1 MTKQGGDGPKSG
13 AGISYADMLGLGVS
27 LAVAVVIPLLL
38 GLWLGGLA
46 GAQTVGVLVGVA
58 LGIVA
63 AGWTL
68 YLRLRRYW

>member
-1 MTKQGGDGPKSG
+1 VAKEGRDRKPAGD
-13 AGISYADMLGLGVS
+13 GISYADMLGLGVS

-38 GLWLGGLA
+38 GLWLGGAA
-46 GAQTVGVLVGVA
+46 GAPTVGVLAGVA

-63 AGWTL
+63 AGCVL

>member
-1 MTKQGGDGPKSG
+1 VSKRGDTPKASG
-13 AGISYADMLGLGVS
+13 TGITNSEMLGLSVY
-27 LAVAVVIPLLL
+27 LALAVVIPLLL
-38 GLWLGGLA
+38 GWWLGGIA
-46 GAQTVGVLVGVA
+46 GAPTVGVVAGVA

>member
-1 MTKQGGDGPKSG
+1 VAKEGREGKTSGD
-13 AGISYADMLGLGVS
+13 GISYADMLGLGVS

-38 GLWLGGLA
+38 GLWLGGAA
-46 GAQTVGVLVGVA
+46 GAQTVGVLAGVA

-63 AGWTL
+63 AGFVL